1 MNGSLIVKDR
11 YIIRY
16 AYMITMVKET
26 IVSLAGGLNTLK
38 KSLKA
43 SGVTIA
49 YLFGSQLTKETTPL
63 SDIDIGIVLKDP
75 SVKNNDPAGIYTSLL
90 DAFKKYLDDP
100 KRKIDIVY
108 LTETSFHFQMNV
120 IRTGVVLYSSSKK
133 IREDYEDYVMM
144 RGLDWNYFEET
155 FNKEMVEA
163 L

>member
-1 MNGSLIVKDR
+1 MIIKDR

-16 AYMITMVKET
+16 AYIVNMVKKEK
-26 IVSLAGGLNTLK
+26 IVGLAGLNALK
-38 KSLKA
+38 KSLKDC
-43 SGVTIA
+43 GVTIA
-49 YLFGSQLTKETTPL
+49 YMFGSQLTKETTPL
-63 SDIDIGIVLKDP
+63 SDIDIGIVLNDP

-90 DAFKKYLDDP
+90 DAFKKYLNDP

>member
-1 MNGSLIVKDR
+1 MIIKDR

-16 AYMITMVKET
+16 AYIVNMVKKEK
-26 IVSLAGGLNTLK
+26 IVGLAGLNALK
-38 KSLKA
+38 KSLKDCGA
-43 SGVTIA
+43 SIV
-49 YLFGSQLTKETTPL
+49 YMFGSQLTKETTPL
-63 SDIDIGIVLKDP
+63 SDIDIGVVLNDP

-90 DAFKKYLDDP
+90 DAFKKYLNDP